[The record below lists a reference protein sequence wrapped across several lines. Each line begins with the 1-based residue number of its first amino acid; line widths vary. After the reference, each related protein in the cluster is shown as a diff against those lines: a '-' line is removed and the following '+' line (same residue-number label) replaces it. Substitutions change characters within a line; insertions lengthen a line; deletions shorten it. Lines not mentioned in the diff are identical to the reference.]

1 MDDGVLS
8 NATMEIVGKLILE
21 FERIKQEKQRRGE
34 QLQQRTEMLK
44 EAFRCFEKGHQLDRA
59 SPELLYCLADSYYRG
74 DGVQENEERALAL
87 YQRAAD
93 MGYAEAQTAI
103 GDAHSQCKFS
113 CVPLDEVQ
121 AAKWYALA
129 AEQGEEEA
137 LSMILAMY
145 QRGEGVEQNHAEA
158 ARILRK
164 AAAKGVEYALD
175 ELRQSAEFYGSPY
188 DDSDSEEPSN
198 LESSKQPEQ
207 PTPKN

>member
-1 MDDGVLS
+1 
-8 NATMEIVGKLILE
+8 
-21 FERIKQEKQRRGE
+21 
-34 QLQQRTEMLK
+34 
-44 EAFRCFEKGHQLDRA
+44 
-59 SPELLYCLADSYYRG
+59 LYCLADSYYRG